1 MGKVAPDGPVY
12 QAGTLSGNPLA
23 MEAGKVMLDS
33 LVPKVYQ
40 QLEKTAA
47 SLEAGMK
54 KVATELGVSGKLSF
68 VRIGSISTMFFN
80 PGPVENFDDAKK
92 SDPARFRTYFHGLR
106 KRGVFIAPAQF
117 EAMFV
122 STAHGPAQIAATVK
136 AHKEALAE
144 AFAPA

>member
-1 MGKVAPDGPVY
+1 MAKVSPDGPVY

-33 LVPKVYQ
+33 LTPKVYQ
-40 QLEKTAA
+40 QLERTAA

-54 KVATELGVSGKLSF
+54 KAARELGVLDRLSF
-68 VRIGSISTMFFN
+68 VRIGSISTMFFT

-92 SDPARFRTYFHGLR
+92 ADLPAFQRYFHGMR

-122 STAHGPAQIAATVK
+122 STAHGAAQIAATVK
-136 AHKEALAE
+136 THKEALKE
-144 AFAPA
+144 AFELA